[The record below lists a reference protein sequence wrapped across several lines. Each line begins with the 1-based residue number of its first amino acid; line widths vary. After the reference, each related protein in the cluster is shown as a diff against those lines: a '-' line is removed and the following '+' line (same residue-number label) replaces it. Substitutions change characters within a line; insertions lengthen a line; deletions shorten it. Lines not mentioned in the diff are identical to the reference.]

1 MSQEINK
8 IKKKRRNKRQKL
20 FKTLILKRKYS
31 MFEINKRAA
40 QFKGKAL
47 VAEKSKSLCQQD
59 GIGLLHKETR

>member
-1 MSQEINK
+1 
-8 IKKKRRNKRQKL
+8 
-20 FKTLILKRKYS
+20 